1 MIARISAEFETPELA
16 ELAVKKV
23 REKVGSVYSS
33 GLMYNRRS
41 DEAVK
46 LRGGCIYTV
55 IPTAVTTHNYITA
68 VMESPASEDVIPEPS
83 RRRNTR
89 IYVICEKSQTS
100 AVKAVFNAMGGLS
113 VTSSE

>member
-1 MIARISAEFETPELA
+1 MIVRVSAEFETPEIA
-16 ELAVKKV
+16 ELAIKKA
-23 REKVGSVYSS
+23 RETAGNIYSS

-46 LRGGCIYTV
+46 LRGGCIYTI

-68 VMESPASEDVIPEPS
+68 VMESPASEDIIPEPS

-89 IYVICEKSQTS
+89 IYVICEKES
-100 AVKAVFNAMGGLS
+100 AAVIRRIFSSMGGLS
-113 VTSSE
+113 VT